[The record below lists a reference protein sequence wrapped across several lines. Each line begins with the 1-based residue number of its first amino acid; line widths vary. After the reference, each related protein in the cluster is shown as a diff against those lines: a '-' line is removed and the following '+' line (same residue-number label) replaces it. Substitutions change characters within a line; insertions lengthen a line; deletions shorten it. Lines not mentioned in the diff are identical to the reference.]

1 MNSNEK
7 FFNTAK
13 TLAEAL
19 PYLQRYDGAIIVIKL
34 GGHAM
39 KDLAA
44 MKSFARD
51 IVLMKQCNVNPI
63 IVHGGGPMINK
74 SLEKLNIKSSFYDGK
89 RVTDE
94 ETMEVVEMVL
104 SGKVNKSIVSAL
116 NQQGGKAVGL
126 SGKDSNLIY
135 CEQDNPDLGF
145 VGKIICINPEILH
158 SFMNSSFIPVVAP
171 IGYGSNSQTFNIN
184 GDTVAGALAASLK
197 ADRLLLL
204 TDVEGVKSSEGN
216 LINQITPELAK
227 QLIKE
232 GIISDG
238 MIPKV
243 ETSLEAIEKNVRAS
257 VILDGRVEH
266 SCLLELFTSH
276 GAGTL
281 FRNELVS

>member
-1 MNSNEK
+1 MNTKEG
-7 FFNTAK
+7 FLNTAK

-19 PYLQRYDGAIIVIKL
+19 PFLQRYDGAIIVIKL

-39 KDLAA
+39 TDLTA

-63 IVHGGGPMINK
+63 IIHGGGPMINAT
-74 SLEKLNIKSSFYDGK
+74 LDKLDITSSFHEGK
-89 RVTDE
+89 RITTE
-94 ETMEVVEMVL
+94 EIMEVVEMVL

-116 NQQGGKAVGL
+116 NEQGGKAVGL
-126 SGKDSNLIY
+126 SGKDSSLIY
-135 CEQDNPDLGF
+135 CEQDTPELGC
-145 VGKIICINPEILH
+145 VGKIMEINPEVLN
-158 SFMNSSFIPVVAP
+158 SFIDSDFIPVVAP
-171 IGYGSNSQTFNIN
+171 IGYGNNSKTYNIN
-184 GDTVAGALAASLK
+184 GDTVAGALASSLS

-216 LINQITPELAK
+216 LIPQLDPMRARK
-227 QLIKE
+227 LIKD
-232 GIISDG
+232 GVISEG

-243 ETSLEAIEKNVRAS
+243 NTSLDAIENGVRAS
-257 VILDGRVEH
+257 VIIDGRVEH

-281 FRNELVS
+281 FRNS

>member
-1 MNSNEK
+1 MNTKES
-7 FFNTAK
+7 FLNTAK

-19 PYLQRYDGAIIVIKL
+19 PFLQRYDGAIIVIKL

-39 KDLAA
+39 TDLTA

-63 IVHGGGPMINK
+63 IIHGGGPMINAT
-74 SLEKLNIKSSFYDGK
+74 LAKLDITSSFHEGK
-89 RVTDE
+89 RITTE
-94 ETMEVVEMVL
+94 EIMEVVEMVL

-116 NQQGGKAVGL
+116 NEQGGKAVGL
-126 SGKDSNLIY
+126 SGKDSSLIY
-135 CEQDNPDLGF
+135 CEQDTPELGC
-145 VGKIICINPEILH
+145 VGKIMEINPEVLN
-158 SFMNSSFIPVVAP
+158 SFIDADFIPVVAP
-171 IGYGSNSQTFNIN
+171 IGYGNNSKTYNIN
-184 GDTVAGALAASLK
+184 GDTVAGALASSLS

-216 LINQITPELAK
+216 LIPQLDPMRARK
-227 QLIKE
+227 LIKD
-232 GIISDG
+232 GVISEG

-243 ETSLEAIEKNVRAS
+243 NTSLDAIENGVRAS
-257 VILDGRVEH
+257 VIIDGRVEH

-281 FRNELVS
+281 FRNS

>member
-1 MNSNEK
+1 MNTKEG
-7 FFNTAK
+7 FLNTAK

-19 PYLQRYDGAIIVIKL
+19 PFLQRYDGAIIVIKL

-39 KDLAA
+39 TDLTA

-63 IVHGGGPMINK
+63 IIHGGGPMINATL
-74 SLEKLNIKSSFYDGK
+74 SKLNITSSFHEGK
-89 RVTDE
+89 RITTE
-94 ETMEVVEMVL
+94 EIMEVVEMVL

-116 NQQGGKAVGL
+116 NEQGGKAVGL
-126 SGKDSNLIY
+126 SGKDSSLIY
-135 CEQDNPDLGF
+135 CEQDTPELGC
-145 VGKIICINPEILH
+145 VGKIMEINPEVLN
-158 SFMNSSFIPVVAP
+158 SFIDSDFIPVVAP
-171 IGYGSNSQTFNIN
+171 IGYGNNSKTYNIN
-184 GDTVAGALAASLK
+184 GDTVAGALASSLS

-216 LINQITPELAK
+216 LIPQLDPMRARK
-227 QLIKE
+227 LIKD
-232 GIISDG
+232 GVISEG

-243 ETSLEAIEKNVRAS
+243 NTSLDAIENGVRAS
-257 VILDGRVEH
+257 VIIDGRVEH

-281 FRNELVS
+281 FRNS

>member
-1 MNSNEK
+1 MNTKEG
-7 FFNTAK
+7 FLNTAK

-19 PYLQRYDGAIIVIKL
+19 PFLQRYDGAIIVIKL

-39 KDLAA
+39 TDLTA

-63 IVHGGGPMINK
+63 IIHGGGPMINAT
-74 SLEKLNIKSSFYDGK
+74 LAKLNITSSFHEGK
-89 RVTDE
+89 RITTE
-94 ETMEVVEMVL
+94 EIMEVVEMVL

-116 NQQGGKAVGL
+116 NEQGGKAVGL
-126 SGKDSNLIY
+126 SGKDSSLIY
-135 CEQDNPDLGF
+135 CEQDTPELGC
-145 VGKIICINPEILH
+145 VGKIMKINPEVLN
-158 SFMNSSFIPVVAP
+158 SFIDSDFIPVVAP
-171 IGYGSNSQTFNIN
+171 IGYGNNSKTYNIN
-184 GDTVAGALAASLK
+184 GDTVAGALASSLS

-216 LINQITPELAK
+216 LIPQLDPMRARK
-227 QLIKE
+227 LIKD
-232 GIISDG
+232 GVISEG

-243 ETSLEAIEKNVRAS
+243 NTSLDAIENGVRAA
-257 VILDGRVEH
+257 VIIDGRVEH

-281 FRNELVS
+281 FRNS

>member
-1 MNSNEK
+1 MNTKEG
-7 FFNTAK
+7 FLNTAK

-19 PYLQRYDGAIIVIKL
+19 PFLQRYDGAIIVIKL

-39 KDLAA
+39 TDLTA

-63 IVHGGGPMINK
+63 IIHGGGPMINAT
-74 SLEKLNIKSSFYDGK
+74 LAKLNITSSFHEGK
-89 RVTDE
+89 RITTE
-94 ETMEVVEMVL
+94 EIMEVVEMVL

-116 NQQGGKAVGL
+116 NEQGGKAVGL
-126 SGKDSNLIY
+126 SGKDSSLIY
-135 CEQDNPDLGF
+135 CEQDTPELGC
-145 VGKIICINPEILH
+145 VGKITEINPEVLN
-158 SFMNSSFIPVVAP
+158 SFIDSDFIPVVAP
-171 IGYGSNSQTFNIN
+171 IGYGNNSKTYNIN
-184 GDTVAGALAASLK
+184 GDTVAGALASSLS

-216 LINQITPELAK
+216 LIPQLDPMRARK
-227 QLIKE
+227 LIKD
-232 GIISDG
+232 GVISEG

-243 ETSLEAIEKNVRAS
+243 NTSLDAIENGVRAS
-257 VILDGRVEH
+257 VIIDGRVEH

-281 FRNELVS
+281 FRNS

>member
-1 MNSNEK
+1 MNTKEG
-7 FFNTAK
+7 FLNTAK

-19 PYLQRYDGAIIVIKL
+19 PFLQRYDGAIIVIKL

-39 KDLAA
+39 TDLTA

-63 IVHGGGPMINK
+63 IIHGGGPMINAT
-74 SLEKLNIKSSFYDGK
+74 LAKLNITSSFHEGK
-89 RVTDE
+89 RITTE
-94 ETMEVVEMVL
+94 EIMEVVEMVL

-116 NQQGGKAVGL
+116 NEQGGKAVGL
-126 SGKDSNLIY
+126 SGKDSSLIY
-135 CEQDNPDLGF
+135 CEQDRPELGC
-145 VGKIICINPEILH
+145 VGKIMEINPEVLN
-158 SFMNSSFIPVVAP
+158 SFIDSDFIPVVAP
-171 IGYGSNSQTFNIN
+171 IGYGNNSKTYNIN
-184 GDTVAGALAASLK
+184 GDTVAGALASSLS

-216 LINQITPELAK
+216 LIPQLDPMRARK
-227 QLIKE
+227 LIKD
-232 GIISDG
+232 GVISEG

-243 ETSLEAIEKNVRAS
+243 NTSLDAIENGVRAS
-257 VILDGRVEH
+257 VIIDGRVEH

-281 FRNELVS
+281 FRNS

>member
-1 MNSNEK
+1 MNTKEG
-7 FFNTAK
+7 FLNTAK

-19 PYLQRYDGAIIVIKL
+19 PFLQRYDGAIIVIKL

-39 KDLAA
+39 TDLTA

-63 IVHGGGPMINK
+63 IIHGGGPMINAT
-74 SLEKLNIKSSFYDGK
+74 LAKLDITSSFHEGK
-89 RVTDE
+89 RITTE
-94 ETMEVVEMVL
+94 EIMEVVEMVL

-116 NQQGGKAVGL
+116 NEQGGKAVGL
-126 SGKDSNLIY
+126 SGKDSSLIY
-135 CEQDNPDLGF
+135 CEQDTPELGC
-145 VGKIICINPEILH
+145 VGKITEINPEVLN
-158 SFMNSSFIPVVAP
+158 SFIDSDFIPVVAP
-171 IGYGSNSQTFNIN
+171 IGYGNNSKTYNIN
-184 GDTVAGALAASLK
+184 GDTVAGALASSLS

-216 LINQITPELAK
+216 LIPQLDPMRARK
-227 QLIKE
+227 LIKD
-232 GIISDG
+232 GVISEG

-243 ETSLEAIEKNVRAS
+243 NTSLDAIENGVRAS
-257 VILDGRVEH
+257 VIIDGRVEH

-281 FRNELVS
+281 FRNS

>member
-1 MNSNEK
+1 MNTKEG
-7 FFNTAK
+7 FLNTAK

-19 PYLQRYDGAIIVIKL
+19 PFLQRYDGAIIVIKL

-39 KDLAA
+39 TDLTA

-63 IVHGGGPMINK
+63 IIHGGGPMINAT
-74 SLEKLNIKSSFYDGK
+74 LAKLDITSSFHEGK
-89 RVTDE
+89 RITTE
-94 ETMEVVEMVL
+94 EIMEVVEMVL

-116 NQQGGKAVGL
+116 NEQGGKAVGL
-126 SGKDSNLIY
+126 SGKDSSLIY
-135 CEQDNPDLGF
+135 CEQDTPELGC
-145 VGKIICINPEILH
+145 VGKIMEINPEVLN
-158 SFMNSSFIPVVAP
+158 SFIDSDFIPVVAP
-171 IGYGSNSQTFNIN
+171 IGYGKNSKTYNIN
-184 GDTVAGALAASLK
+184 GDTVAGALASSLS

-216 LINQITPELAK
+216 LIP
-227 QLIKE
+227 QLDPKRARKLIND
-232 GIISDG
+232 GVISKG

-243 ETSLEAIEKNVRAS
+243 NTSLDAIENGVRAS
-257 VILDGRVEH
+257 VIIDGRVEH

-281 FRNELVS
+281 FRNS

>member
-1 MNSNEK
+1 MNTKEG
-7 FFNTAK
+7 FLNTAK

-19 PYLQRYDGAIIVIKL
+19 PFLQRYDGAIIVIKL

-39 KDLAA
+39 TDLTA

-63 IVHGGGPMINK
+63 IIHGGGPMINAT
-74 SLEKLNIKSSFYDGK
+74 LAKLNITSSFHEGK
-89 RVTDE
+89 RITTE
-94 ETMEVVEMVL
+94 EIMEVVEMVL

-116 NQQGGKAVGL
+116 NEQGGKAVGL
-126 SGKDSNLIY
+126 SGKDSSLIY
-135 CEQDNPDLGF
+135 CEQDTPELGC
-145 VGKIICINPEILH
+145 VGKIMEINPEVLN
-158 SFMNSSFIPVVAP
+158 SFIDSDFIPVVAP
-171 IGYGSNSQTFNIN
+171 IGYGNNSKTYNIN
-184 GDTVAGALAASLK
+184 GDTVAGALASSLS

-216 LINQITPELAK
+216 LIPQLDPMRARK
-227 QLIKE
+227 LIKE
-232 GIISDG
+232 GVISEG

-243 ETSLEAIEKNVRAS
+243 NTSLDAIENGVRAS
-257 VILDGRVEH
+257 VIIDGRVEH

-281 FRNELVS
+281 FRNS

>member
-1 MNSNEK
+1 MNTKEG
-7 FFNTAK
+7 FLNTAK

-19 PYLQRYDGAIIVIKL
+19 PFLQRYDGAIIVIKL

-39 KDLAA
+39 TDLTA

-63 IVHGGGPMINK
+63 IIHGGGPMINATL
-74 SLEKLNIKSSFYDGK
+74 SKLDITSSFHEGK
-89 RVTDE
+89 RITTE
-94 ETMEVVEMVL
+94 EIMEVVEMVL

-116 NQQGGKAVGL
+116 NEQGGKAVGL
-126 SGKDSNLIY
+126 SGKDSSLIY
-135 CEQDNPDLGF
+135 CEQDTPELGC
-145 VGKIICINPEILH
+145 VGKIMEINPEVLN
-158 SFMNSSFIPVVAP
+158 SFIDSDFIPVVAP
-171 IGYGSNSQTFNIN
+171 IGYGNNSKTYNIN
-184 GDTVAGALAASLK
+184 GDTVAGALASSLS

-216 LINQITPELAK
+216 LIPQLDPMRARK
-227 QLIKE
+227 LIKD
-232 GIISDG
+232 GVISEG

-243 ETSLEAIEKNVRAS
+243 NTSLDAIENGVRAS
-257 VILDGRVEH
+257 VIIDGRVEH

-281 FRNELVS
+281 FRNS

>member
-1 MNSNEK
+1 MNTKEG
-7 FFNTAK
+7 FLNTAK

-19 PYLQRYDGAIIVIKL
+19 PFLQRYDGAIIVIKL

-39 KDLAA
+39 TDLAA

-63 IVHGGGPMINK
+63 IIHGGGPMINATL
-74 SLEKLNIKSSFYDGK
+74 SKLDITSSFHEGK
-89 RVTDE
+89 RITTE
-94 ETMEVVEMVL
+94 EIMEVVEMVL

-116 NQQGGKAVGL
+116 NEQGGKAVGL
-126 SGKDSNLIY
+126 SGKDSSLIY
-135 CEQDNPDLGF
+135 CEQDTPELGC
-145 VGKIICINPEILH
+145 VGKIMEISPEVLN
-158 SFMNSSFIPVVAP
+158 SFIDSDFIPVVAP
-171 IGYGSNSQTFNIN
+171 IGYGNNSKTYNIN
-184 GDTVAGALAASLK
+184 GDTVAGALASSLS

-216 LINQITPELAK
+216 LIPQLDPMRARK
-227 QLIKE
+227 LIKD
-232 GIISDG
+232 GVISEG

-243 ETSLEAIEKNVRAS
+243 NTSLDAIENGVRAS
-257 VILDGRVEH
+257 VIIDGRVEH

-281 FRNELVS
+281 FRNS

>member
-1 MNSNEK
+1 MNTKEG
-7 FFNTAK
+7 FLNTAK

-19 PYLQRYDGAIIVIKL
+19 PFLQRYDGAIIVIKL

-39 KDLAA
+39 TDLTA

-63 IVHGGGPMINK
+63 IIHGGGPMINAT
-74 SLEKLNIKSSFYDGK
+74 LAKLDITSSFHEGK
-89 RVTDE
+89 RITTE
-94 ETMEVVEMVL
+94 EIMEVVEMVL

-116 NQQGGKAVGL
+116 NEQGGKAVGL
-126 SGKDSNLIY
+126 SGKDSSLIY
-135 CEQDNPDLGF
+135 CEQDTPELGC
-145 VGKIICINPEILH
+145 VGKIMEINPEVLT
-158 SFMNSSFIPVVAP
+158 SFIDSDFIPVVAP
-171 IGYGSNSQTFNIN
+171 IGYGNNSKTYNIN
-184 GDTVAGALAASLK
+184 GDTVAGALASSLS

-216 LINQITPELAK
+216 LIPQLDPMRARK
-227 QLIKE
+227 LIKD
-232 GIISDG
+232 GVISEG

-243 ETSLEAIEKNVRAS
+243 NTSLDAIENGVRAS
-257 VILDGRVEH
+257 VIIDGRVEH

-281 FRNELVS
+281 FRNS

>member
-1 MNSNEK
+1 MNTKEG
-7 FFNTAK
+7 FLNTAK

-19 PYLQRYDGAIIVIKL
+19 PFLQRYDGAIIVIKL

-39 KDLAA
+39 TDLTA

-63 IVHGGGPMINK
+63 IIHGGGPMINAT
-74 SLEKLNIKSSFYDGK
+74 LAKLDITSSFHEGK
-89 RVTDE
+89 RITTE
-94 ETMEVVEMVL
+94 EIMEVVEMVL

-116 NQQGGKAVGL
+116 NEQGGKAVGL
-126 SGKDSNLIY
+126 SGKDSSLIY
-135 CEQDNPDLGF
+135 CEQDTPELGC
-145 VGKIICINPEILH
+145 VGKIMEINPEVLN
-158 SFMNSSFIPVVAP
+158 SFIDSDFIPVVAP
-171 IGYGSNSQTFNIN
+171 IGYGNNSKTYNIN
-184 GDTVAGALAASLK
+184 GDTVAGALASSLS

-216 LINQITPELAK
+216 LIPQLDPMRARK
-227 QLIKE
+227 LIKD
-232 GIISDG
+232 GVISEG

-243 ETSLEAIEKNVRAS
+243 NTSLDAIETGVRAA
-257 VILDGRVEH
+257 VIIDGRVEH

-281 FRNELVS
+281 FRNN

>member
-1 MNSNEK
+1 MNTKEG
-7 FFNTAK
+7 FLNTAK

-19 PYLQRYDGAIIVIKL
+19 PFLQRYDGAIIVIKL

-39 KDLAA
+39 TDLTA

-63 IVHGGGPMINK
+63 IIHGGGPMINAT
-74 SLEKLNIKSSFYDGK
+74 LDKLDITSSFHEGK
-89 RVTDE
+89 RITTE
-94 ETMEVVEMVL
+94 EIMEVVEMVL

-116 NQQGGKAVGL
+116 NEQGGKAVGL
-126 SGKDSNLIY
+126 SGKDSSLIY
-135 CEQDNPDLGF
+135 CEQDTPELGC
-145 VGKIICINPEILH
+145 VGKIMDINPEVLN
-158 SFMNSSFIPVVAP
+158 SFIDSDFIPVVAP
-171 IGYGSNSQTFNIN
+171 IGYGNNSKTYNIN
-184 GDTVAGALAASLK
+184 GDTVAGALASSLS

-216 LINQITPELAK
+216 LIPQLDPMRARK
-227 QLIKE
+227 LIKD
-232 GIISDG
+232 GVISEG

-243 ETSLEAIEKNVRAS
+243 NTSLDAIENGVRAS
-257 VILDGRVEH
+257 VIIDGRVEH

-281 FRNELVS
+281 FRNS

>member
-1 MNSNEK
+1 MKNKEG

-19 PYLQRYDGAIIVIKL
+19 PFLQRYDGAIIVVKL

-39 KDLAA
+39 TDLTA

-63 IVHGGGPMINK
+63 IIHGGGPMINAT
-74 SLEKLNIKSSFYDGK
+74 LAKLDITSSFHEGK
-89 RVTDE
+89 RITTE
-94 ETMEVVEMVL
+94 EIMEVVEMVL

-116 NQQGGKAVGL
+116 NEQGGKAVGL
-126 SGKDSNLIY
+126 SGKDSSLIY
-135 CEQDNPDLGF
+135 CEQDSPELGC
-145 VGKIICINPEILH
+145 VGKIMEINPEVLN
-158 SFMNSSFIPVVAP
+158 SFIDSDFIPVVAP
-171 IGYGSNSQTFNIN
+171 IGYGNNSKTYNIN
-184 GDTVAGALAASLK
+184 GDTVAGALASSLS

-216 LINQITPELAK
+216 LIPQLDPMRARK
-227 QLIKE
+227 LIKD
-232 GIISDG
+232 GVISEG

-243 ETSLEAIEKNVRAS
+243 NTSLDAIENGVRAS
-257 VILDGRVEH
+257 VIIDGRVEH

-281 FRNELVS
+281 FRNS

>member
-1 MNSNEK
+1 MNTKEG
-7 FFNTAK
+7 FLNTAK

-19 PYLQRYDGAIIVIKL
+19 PFLQRYDGAIIVIKL

-39 KDLAA
+39 TDLTA

-63 IVHGGGPMINK
+63 IIHGGGPMINAT
-74 SLEKLNIKSSFYDGK
+74 LAKLDITSSFHEGK
-89 RVTDE
+89 RITTE
-94 ETMEVVEMVL
+94 EIMEVVEMVL

-116 NQQGGKAVGL
+116 NDQGGKAVGL
-126 SGKDSNLIY
+126 SGKDSSLIY
-135 CEQDNPDLGF
+135 CEQDTPELGC
-145 VGKIICINPEILH
+145 VGKIMEINPEVLN
-158 SFMNSSFIPVVAP
+158 SFIDSDFIPVVAP
-171 IGYGSNSQTFNIN
+171 IGYGNNSKTYNIN
-184 GDTVAGALAASLK
+184 GDTVAGALASSLS

-216 LINQITPELAK
+216 LIPQLDPMRARK
-227 QLIKE
+227 LIKD
-232 GIISDG
+232 GVISEG

-243 ETSLEAIEKNVRAS
+243 NTSLDAIENSVRAA
-257 VILDGRVEH
+257 VIIDGRVEH

-281 FRNELVS
+281 FRNN